1 MAVDAIDVKILACLQ
16 DDATLVVS
24 EIADRVGLTTSP
36 CWNRIQK
43 LESEGVISARVALLD
58 PARLNLGATVF
69 VAVRTNQHSSAWLG
83 KFAAAVADFPEVVEF
98 YRLSGEIDYLLRVV
112 VPDIAAYDRFYKRLI
127 DRVDLADL
135 SSSFAMERIK
145 YTTALPLDYVEAGRT

>member
-1 MAVDAIDVKILACLQ
+1 MDATDVKILACLQ
-16 DDATLVVS
+16 EDATMAVS
-24 EIADRVGLTTSP
+24 EIAAEVGLTTSP

-58 PARLNLGATVF
+58 PARLNLAATVF
-69 VAVRTNQHSSAWLG
+69 VAVRTSQHSSAWLK
-83 KFAAAVADFPEVVEF
+83 KFAAAVAEFPEVVEF

-112 VPDIAAYDRFYKRLI
+112 VPDIAAYDRFYRRLI
-127 DRVDLADL
+127 DKVELADL

-145 YTTALPLDYVEAGRT
+145 YTTALPLDYVVGG